1 MRKINKVNPIVALLL
16 IAGSYLLGAAP
27 WGVIFGRVF
36 ASTDIRSQGSGST
49 GATNAYRVL
58 GIKFSVAVLI
68 LDFVKGMI
76 PVFVGSWLGLNR
88 WVIAAAGF
96 AAVAGHCWSIF
107 IGFKGGKGVATGGGV
122 AFALI
127 PWLWFLLIPMVI
139 ILLLTKYMSV
149 ASISVAILTAVGAV
163 LLSAFDHA
171 PTAYAIACIAIV
183 AIIIYRHRANI
194 SRLRAGT
201 ELKLSARSKPTTAHA

>member
-1 MRKINKVNPIVALLL
+1 MNLTAALLL

-27 WGVIFGRVF
+27 WGVILGRVF
-36 ASTDIRSQGSGST
+36 ASTDIRDQGSGST
-49 GATNAYRVL
+49 GTTNAYRVL
-58 GIKFSVAVLI
+58 GAKYSIAVLV

-76 PVFVGSWLGLNR
+76 PVFAGSWLGLNR

-96 AAVAGHCWSIF
+96 SAVAGHCWSIF

-122 AFALI
+122 VFALI
-127 PWLWFLLIPMVI
+127 PWLWFLLIPMAI

-149 ASISVAILTAVGAV
+149 ASISVAILTAIGAV
-163 LLSAFDHA
+163 LLSATDHA
-171 PTAYAIACIAIV
+171 PTAYTIACIAIV

-201 ELKLSARSKPTTAHA
+201 ELKLSLHSKHTAAHA

>member
-1 MRKINKVNPIVALLL
+1 MNPIVAVLLV
-16 IAGSYLLGAAP
+16 AGSYLLGAAP
-27 WGVIFGRVF
+27 WGVILGRVF
-36 ASTDIRSQGSGST
+36 ASTDIRKQGSGST
-49 GATNAYRVL
+49 GTTNAYRVL

-76 PVFVGSWLGLNR
+76 PVVVAGWLGANR

-96 AAVAGHCWSIF
+96 AAVAGHCWSVF
-107 IGFKGGKGVATGGGV
+107 IGFKGGKGVATGGGA

-127 PWLWFLLIPMVI
+127 PWLGFVIIPMAI

-149 ASISVAILTAVGAV
+149 ASITVALLTAIGAI
-163 LLSAFDHA
+163 LLSATDHA
-171 PTAYAIACIAIV
+171 PTAYAIACVAIV
-183 AIIIYRHRANI
+183 AIIVYRHRANI

-201 ELKLSARSKPTTAHA
+201 ELKLSGRSKQTAAHV

>member
-1 MRKINKVNPIVALLL
+1 MSAVTAVVL
-16 IAGSYLLGAAP
+16 IAASYALGAAP
-27 WGVIFGRVF
+27 WGVIIGRVF
-36 ASTDIRSQGSGST
+36 ASTDIRAQGSGST
-49 GATNAYRVL
+49 GTTNAYRVL
-58 GIKFSVAVLI
+58 GAKYSVAVLV
-68 LDFVKGMI
+68 LDFIKGMI
-76 PVFVGSWLGLNR
+76 PVFVGGWFGLNR

-122 AFALI
+122 VFALI

-163 LLSAFDHA
+163 LLSATDHA
-171 PTAYAIACIAIV
+171 PTAYTIACIAIV

-201 ELKLSARSKPTTAHA
+201 ELKLSVRPKHNAAPA